1 MIHGPKYKLCRRLGS
16 HVFEKCQTQKFVQS
30 EAKKGLKKGKR
41 PKALSDFGT
50 QLLEKQRIRF
60 SYGVSEKQFSNYV
73 KKATHG
79 QGSATEKLYES
90 LETRLDNVV
99 YRLGLAHTRALAR
112 QVVSHGHIMVNGVK
126 TRVPSYQVKIGD
138 TVSIREG
145 SKKSTLF
152 NSLETKLKDY
162 SWPNWLKFDIAKG
175 EAVVEGK
182 PRNADGVL
190 NFNTVLEYYSR

>member
-1 MIHGPKYKLCRRLGS
+1 M
-16 HVFEKCQTQKFVQS
+16 
-30 EAKKGLKKGKR
+30 
-41 PKALSDFGT
+41 
-50 QLLEKQRIRF
+50 
-60 SYGVSEKQFSNYV
+60 
-73 KKATHG
+73 
-79 QGSATEKLYES
+79 
-90 LETRLDNVV
+90 
-99 YRLGLAHTRALAR
+99 
-112 QVVSHGHIMVNGVK
+112 SHGHITVNGVK

-138 TVSIREG
+138 KITIREG

-162 SWPNWLKFDIAKG
+162 SWPNWLKFDVAKG